1 MSESD
6 LKTHK
11 WSKMPTEDCR
21 IPEGRDT
28 NRCPSEAKQPAA
40 LTPNLNKN
48 RTRQLK
54 GLPPLAPLA
63 SRTVD
68 LASTHKSHDNLNLL
82 LKPHKRGV
90 SPSQSIGSLST
101 GYTSDGTN
109 STSKSIRIDTKK
121 PSLYARHGDTETVLA
136 DFHIKRMIGQGS
148 FGKVYLIE
156 RKAKP
161 GDVYA
166 MKVIQKTTII
176 EEDMLES
183 AQLESQ
189 IM

>member
-1 MSESD
+1 
-6 LKTHK
+6 
-11 WSKMPTEDCR
+11 
-21 IPEGRDT
+21 
-28 NRCPSEAKQPAA
+28 
-40 LTPNLNKN
+40 
-48 RTRQLK
+48 
-54 GLPPLAPLA
+54 
-63 SRTVD
+63 
-68 LASTHKSHDNLNLL
+68 
-82 LKPHKRGV
+82 
-90 SPSQSIGSLST
+90 
-101 GYTSDGTN
+101 
-109 STSKSIRIDTKK
+109 
-121 PSLYARHGDTETVLA
+121 VLA